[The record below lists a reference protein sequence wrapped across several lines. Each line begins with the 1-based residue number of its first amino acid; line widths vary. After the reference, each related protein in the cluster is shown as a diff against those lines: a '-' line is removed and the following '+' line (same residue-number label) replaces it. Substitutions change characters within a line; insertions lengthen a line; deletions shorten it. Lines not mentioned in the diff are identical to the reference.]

1 MPAAAAAAAEE
12 EEEEVLPLTEMPR
25 PAFSVS
31 WTGMSRVRTRR
42 WRCGVAPVA
51 AAAASA
57 AEDDAVSDASDASD
71 ASDSCDGW
79 QRIWRGSL
87 GLDSPLSNVCKV
99 PRKKKKGQEKQ
110 KWVK

>member
-1 MPAAAAAAAEE
+1 VGVEVEEEEE

-42 WRCGVAPVA
+42 WRCGVAPVAAAAAA

-87 GLDSPLSNVCKV
+87 GLDSPLSNVC
-99 PRKKKKGQEKQ
+99 
-110 KWVK
+110 